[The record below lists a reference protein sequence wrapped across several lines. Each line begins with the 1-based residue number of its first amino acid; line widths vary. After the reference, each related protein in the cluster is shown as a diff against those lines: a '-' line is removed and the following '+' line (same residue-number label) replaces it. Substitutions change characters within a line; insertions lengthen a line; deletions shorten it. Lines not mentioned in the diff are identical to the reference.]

1 MFQVSGCKMDGCRVR
16 SGKRPELV
24 TGPDIPTRMG
34 TMSPT
39 PDRHARIE
47 ALLTQLRP
55 AAEDALRRM
64 AEQLVD
70 RPDTELFGDI
80 EYRLRDAAH
89 DLATTAHQTG
99 LEARKKGGT
108 RGRASC
114 ARSAG
119 RTPGST
125 PGGPAGS

>member
-1 MFQVSGCKMDGCRVR
+1 M
-16 SGKRPELV
+16 

>member
-1 MFQVSGCKMDGCRVR
+1 
-16 SGKRPELV
+16 
-24 TGPDIPTRMG
+24 
-34 TMSPT
+34 
-39 PDRHARIE
+39 
-47 ALLTQLRP
+47 
-55 AAEDALRRM
+55 M

-114 ARSAG
+114 ARGAG

-125 PGGPAGS
+125 PGGPAGL